1 MKTNVTLE
9 QALSKACKGLQKKM
23 MYSIELL
30 RKAERLALAYGVG
43 GNNGYYLA
51 FSAGKDSQALYHIA
65 ELAGVKFDAHMNL
78 TSVDP
83 PEVIRF
89 VKQAYPEVDLIK
101 PKKSIYQ
108 LAVEKAILPTMRVRW
123 CCAEY
128 KEKSGAGRVTLIGI
142 RHQESA
148 RRAKRNEVE
157 ISGRKFSGTLEG
169 LDEYRQE
176 LKAKRARRKSKK
188 DGVNITNADQ
198 EQTLGCISG
207 KESILISP
215 IIHWTEEDVWEFLNK
230 VMEVPHC
237 SLYDEGWHRI
247 GCIGCPMSSAKQK
260 QIENTRYPHVKRNWI
275 KAIKAIRGGQ
285 NSFQATFGGTSKQIG
300 CQSET
305 SEDYSGHRRL
315 DCPPRPQTLAQQQFY
330 GGGELGSTNQTPTKR
345 TSGRQTEQD
354 GHRTGGTPFS
364 KHKYTNKNQLRSVE
378 RGGFSQSSSSDR
390 LTDEQM
396 EDLIA
401 ENIYDW
407 WISGKSYKKWYA
419 DKFLQQKFD
428 F

>member
-1 MKTNVTLE
+1 MRTNVTLE
-9 QALSKACKGLQKKM
+9 QALEKASNGLHKKM
-23 MYSIELL
+23 MYSIDLL
-30 RKAERLALAYGVG
+30 RKAEKLALAYGG
-43 GNNGYYLA
+43 GYKGYYLA
-51 FSAGKDSQALYHIA
+51 FSGGKDSQALYHIA

-89 VKQAYPEVDLIK
+89 VKQAYHEVDLIK

-108 LAVEKAILPTMRVRW
+108 LAVEKQILPTMRVRW

-128 KEKSGAGRVTLIGI
+128 KEMSGAGRVTLIGI
-142 RHQESA
+142 RHQESS

-157 ISGRKFSGTLEG
+157 ISSRKFSGTLEG

-188 DGVNITNADQ
+188 DGVNITNADK

-207 KESILISP
+207 KESLLISP
-215 IIHWTEEDVWEFLNK
+215 IIHWTEQDVWEFLNK

-237 SLYDEGWHRI
+237 SLYDEGWRRL
-247 GCIGCPMSSAKQK
+247 GCIGCPMSSANQK
-260 QIENTRYPHVKRNWI
+260 QIENIRYPHVKRNWI

-285 NSFQATFGGTSKQIG
+285 IGQHRANSYQKDIWTADGTGRTPYSKYINE
-300 CQSET
+300 S
-305 SEDYSGHRRL
+305 
-315 DCPPRPQTLAQQQFY
+315 
-330 GGGELGSTNQTPTKR
+330 
-345 TSGRQTEQD
+345 
-354 GHRTGGTPFS
+354 
-364 KHKYTNKNQLRSVE
+364 QLRSVE
-378 RGGFSQSSSSDR
+378 RAGFSQSSSSDR
-390 LTDEQM
+390 LTDEQK

-407 WISGKSYKKWYA
+407 WISGKSYTKWYT
-419 DKFLQQKFD
+419 DKFLQLKFD
-428 F
+428 LSEDNET